1 MTKKKC
7 KCTHSNGVLTMRCAD
22 CRKKLLKKPTEY
34 LAIIDNKYNSILYT
48 DLHFTYEEMECW
60 YTNQLK
66 NQDCR
71 IAKIVIQEVR
81 VYLEEENCP
90 TCHADLPPN
99 HPLRK

>member
-1 MTKKKC
+1 MIKKKC
-7 KCTHSNGVLTMRCAD
+7 KCTIEEGKLLMRCSD

-34 LAIIDNKYNSILYT
+34 LAIIDNKDNSILYT
-48 DLHFTYEEMECW
+48 DLHFTYQEMECW

-71 IAKIVIQEVR
+71 IAKIIIQEVN
-81 VYLEEENCP
+81 EEGKGKYCP

-99 HPLRK
+99 HPLR